1 MILLAIDTSAS
12 LCAASVYDGTADAE
26 LGREVLD
33 IGKGHAERLIGVIDR
48 ALVQAL
54 VTYKDLDRIGVSIG
68 PGSFTG
74 VRVGVATARGLAL
87 ALDIP
92 AVGVNSLEALAAEA
106 QAKLPDRVILA
117 AIDGRRGDLYCAVHA
132 PDGSVLSGPAA
143 LSVADALSLARRHDA
158 ALAGNGA
165 DAILAAAGHEKSFDA
180 GLRYATADIGVYARL
195 AGVKAVT
202 GERPRPLYLRGAD
215 ARPQTGFALKRVRS

>member
-33 IGKGHAERLIGVIDR
+33 IGKGHAERLIGVIDH
-48 ALVQAL
+48 ALAQAL
-54 VTYKDLDRIGVSIG
+54 RSYKDLDRIGVSIG

-165 DAILAAAGHEKSFDA
+165 DAILAAAGHEKPFDA

-195 AGVKAVT
+195 AAVKAAT
-202 GERPRPLYLRGAD
+202 DERPRPLYLRGAD
-215 ARPQTGFALKRVRS
+215 ARPQTGFALKRAGS